1 MLLEMWRWVVAVGLI
16 GICRVI
22 LKRLAACLLAGGISL
37 IMMIVPAL
45 ARESFLEWRARLW
58 VDAEAMGIAR
68 ATFDRELKGVTLNR
82 SAPDLVLSAS
92 KKKKRQDTGQA
103 EFVKTPG
110 QYLKRSQLRFLA
122 KRGRQVEAKYRK
134 ELLEIE
140 RQYGV
145 PRSIILAIYGRETA
159 FGSYKVKRD
168 TIRALLTQAYL
179 GRRAEFFR
187 NELLLALKILQEGHV
202 TRRKMRSSWAG
213 AMGLTQFIP
222 SDFYKH
228 AVDFDGDGKRDI
240 WSSVPDALASAA
252 KQFLNNGWERDKR
265 WGEEVRLPSGF
276 DCTLEGPH
284 HMRPIKDWRALGLNL
299 SFGKRFDPVRDDEPA
314 YVLLPEGTFGPVF
327 LLSNNFLVIKKY
339 NFADLYALFVG
350 NLSDRIQGKGKIEK
364 SWVKA
369 KFVRTWQI
377 VEMQERLA
385 KLGFYSD
392 KIDGKVGAFT
402 RNAIGKYQNSNGLTA
417 DCWPSDG
424 LLRHMRKTASRE

>member
-1 MLLEMWRWVVAVGLI
+1 MVGQFKNGIFDAFTRWLPAVL
-16 GICRVI
+16 VI
-22 LKRLAACLLAGGISL
+22 ACLSAGVGIS
-37 IMMIVPAL
+37 PAQS
-45 ARESFLEWRARLW
+45 RESFADWRVGLW
-58 VDAEAMGIAR
+58 PDAEAMGIRR
-68 ATFDRELKGVTLNR
+68 ATFDRELKGVRPDR
-82 SAPDLVLSAS
+82 SLPDLILPGA
-92 KKKKRQDTGQA
+92 KKKKRHDRGQA

-110 QYLKRSQLRFLA
+110 QYLKGSQLSFLA
-122 KRGRQVEAKYRK
+122 RRGRQVEAKYHK
-134 ELLEIE
+134 ELIAIE
-140 RQYGV
+140 REYGV
-145 PRSIILAIYGRETA
+145 PRSIVLAIYGRETA

-168 TIRALLTQAYL
+168 TIRALLTTQAYL

-240 WSSVPDALASAA
+240 WGSVPDALASAA
-252 KQFLNNGWERDKR
+252 KQFVNNGWEPGKR
-265 WGEEVRLPSGF
+265 WGDEVRLPSGF

-284 HMRPIKDWRALGLNL
+284 HMRTIAEWRALGIKR
-299 SFGKRFDPVRDDEPA
+299 SFAKEFGSVRDDEPA

-350 NLSDRIQGKGKIEK
+350 NLSDRIEGKGKIEK
-364 SWVKA
+364 PWVKA

-402 RNAIGKYQNSNGLTA
+402 RNAIGKYQNSTGLKA
-417 DCWPSDG
+417 DCWPSDR
-424 LLRHMRKTASRE
+424 LLKHMRKTASQ